1 MSNKTIEMVDPFSFT
16 SAAEVE
22 GGAVIGQTLIE
33 LARERDDIVLVAPDV
48 GCGPATMAFIE
59 AFPDRYIDTGIA
71 ENNSVSIAAGLAAS
85 GYRPFVFGIG
95 AFLAP
100 KCAEQIRTDV
110 ALNKLPVTLIS
121 AWGGLDMGFF
131 GASHHGIEDISILR
145 GTPHLTIASAADNVS
160 MRSLMR
166 AAVTDGLPCY
176 IRAPSTAAVDVY
188 KTPPGFVRGGLNIVS
203 EGTDVILIGTGLGTS
218 LCVQAAAVLKE
229 SGLGA
234 MVVDAVYLKP
244 FDGEAI
250 CRLARAGRAIVV
262 VEEHNV
268 SAGLTSLVAEALG
281 RGGVAVP
288 LEAVGLPDGDL
299 AVGVPHRLYA
309 RYGLTADAIAA
320 KARAAFGRSSSLEHL

>member
-1 MSNKTIEMVDPFSFT
+1 MSTSIIEMVDPFSFS

-33 LARERDDIVLVAPDV
+33 LARERDDIVLIAPDV
-48 GCGPATMAFIE
+48 GRGPATTAFIE

-71 ENNSVSIAAGLAAS
+71 ETNSVSIAAGLAAA

-100 KCAEQIRTDV
+100 KCMEQIRTDIAV
-110 ALNKLPVTLIS
+110 NRLPVTMIS

-145 GTPHLTIASAADNVS
+145 GTPHLTIASAADDVS
-160 MRSLMR
+160 MRALMR
-166 AAVTDGLPCY
+166 TAVTEGLPFY
-176 IRAPSTAAVDVY
+176 IRAPSAGAADVYDTAPRVARGELSMVSQGVDVAL
-188 KTPPGFVRGGLNIVS
+188 V
-203 EGTDVILIGTGLGTS
+203 GTGLGTS
-218 LCVQAAAVLKE
+218 LCVQAAAVLQE
-229 SGLGA
+229 SGVSA
-234 MVVDAVYLKP
+234 TVVDAVYLKP

-250 CRLARAGRAIVV
+250 CRLARTVRAVVV

-268 SAGLTSLVAEALG
+268 RAGLTSLVAEALG

-288 LEAVGLPDGDL
+288 LEGVGLPDGDL
-299 AVGVPHRLYA
+299 AVAVPQRLLA

-320 KARAAFGRSSSLEHL
+320 KAIAALGRSRS

>member
-1 MSNKTIEMVDPFSFT
+1 MSNATIEMVDPFSFT

-33 LARERDDIVLVAPDV
+33 LARERDDIVLIAPDV
-48 GCGPATMAFIE
+48 GRGPATTAFID
-59 AFPDRYIDTGIA
+59 AFPERYIDTGIA
-71 ENNSVSIAAGLAAS
+71 ENNAVSIAAGLAAA

-110 ALNKLPVTLIS
+110 AINRLPVTLIS

-131 GASHHGIEDISILR
+131 GATHHGIEDIAILR
-145 GTPHLTIASAADNVS
+145 GTPHLTIASAADNAS

-166 AAVTDGLPCY
+166 AAVTDGLPWY
-176 IRAPSTAAVDVY
+176 IRAPSGAATDVY
-188 KTPPGFVRGGLNIVS
+188 AAPPDFGRGGLNIVS
-203 EGTDVILIGTGLGTS
+203 EGKDVMLIGTGLGTS
-218 LCVQAAAVLKE
+218 LCVRAAAVLAD
-229 SGLGA
+229 SGLSA

-244 FDGEAI
+244 FDSEAI
-250 CRLARAGRAIVV
+250 CRLARTVRAIVV

-281 RGGVAVP
+281 RAGMAVP
-288 LEAVGLPDGDL
+288 LQGVGLPDGDL
-299 AVGVPHRLYA
+299 AVAVPHRLFV

-320 KARAAFGRSSSLEHL
+320 NARTALERAGSSVQM

>member
-1 MSNKTIEMVDPFSFT
+1 MVDPFSFT

-33 LARERDDIVLVAPDV
+33 LARERDDIVLIAPDV
-48 GCGPATMAFIE
+48 GRGPATTAFID
-59 AFPDRYIDTGIA
+59 AFPERYIDTGIA
-71 ENNSVSIAAGLAAS
+71 ENNAVSIAAGLAAA

-110 ALNKLPVTLIS
+110 AINRLPVTLIS

-131 GASHHGIEDISILR
+131 GATHHGIEDIAILR
-145 GTPHLTIASAADNVS
+145 GTPHLTIASAADNAS

-166 AAVTDGLPCY
+166 AAVTDGLPWY
-176 IRAPSTAAVDVY
+176 IRAPSGAATDVY
-188 KTPPGFVRGGLNIVS
+188 SAPPDFGRGGLNIVS
-203 EGTDVILIGTGLGTS
+203 EGKDVMLIGTGLGTS
-218 LCVQAAAVLKE
+218 LCVRAAAVLAD
-229 SGLGA
+229 SGLSA

-244 FDGEAI
+244 FDSEAI
-250 CRLARAGRAIVV
+250 CRLARTVRAIVV

-281 RGGVAVP
+281 RAGMAVP
-288 LEAVGLPDGDL
+288 LQGVGLPDGDL
-299 AVGVPHRLYA
+299 AVAVPHRLFV
-309 RYGLTADAIAA
+309 RYGLTADAIVA
-320 KARAAFGRSSSLEHL
+320 KARSAVERAGSLAQT